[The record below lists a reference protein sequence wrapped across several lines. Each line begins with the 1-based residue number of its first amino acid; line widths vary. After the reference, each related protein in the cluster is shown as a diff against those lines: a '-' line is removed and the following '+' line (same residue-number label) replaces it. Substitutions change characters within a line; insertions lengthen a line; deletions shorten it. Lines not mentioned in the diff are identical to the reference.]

1 MSTHLEQLTAR
12 RRLLQAMRVLS
23 SVHEGRV
30 DPRLVGF
37 DYDVSTKRLDLA
49 AALRST
55 RDAGGLSAAIAA
67 AEPRFRCTTAS

>member
-1 MSTHLEQLTAR
+1 M
-12 RRLLQAMRVLS
+12 
-23 SVHEGRV
+23 

-55 RDAGGLSAAIAA
+55 RDAAASPPAWPPPSLSS
-67 AEPRFRCTTAS
+67 PSTAVS